1 MVLADGET
9 LGPARGPGHLRAALR
24 ADAVP
29 FSSISVTPTDLA
41 FNSVGI
47 YGPGFLSTWTV
58 GKSDIIGIDDFIDQ
72 FGGRF
77 AQAQVRSNLTLTS
90 IDTHSP
96 IPEPGTMLLLGSGLF
111 GVALRQRR
119 A

>member
-1 MVLADGET
+1 MQ
-9 LGPARGPGHLRAALR
+9 
-24 ADAVP
+24 
-29 FSSISVTPTDLA
+29 
-41 FNSVGI
+41 I

-58 GKSDIIGIDDFIDQ
+58 GKSDIIAIDDFVDA
-72 FGGRF
+72 FGGGDPPTS
-77 AQAQVRSNLTLTS
+77 AQVQSNLTLTA
-90 IDTHSP
+90 IDTISP